1 MNLKSITAGL
11 TLLTTLS
18 APAFGDVDLDA
29 PSALDRYEARER
41 EIDSGYGYSRGRTD
55 VVVPIPPSETGP
67 SYYSPNAIRTDRQ
80 YCVRDQFGTMT
91 CQAH

>member
-11 TLLTTLS
+11 TLLTALS

-41 EIDSGYGYSRGRTD
+41 
-55 VVVPIPPSETGP
+55 
-67 SYYSPNAIRTDRQ
+67 
-80 YCVRDQFGTMT
+80 
-91 CQAH
+91 